1 VIASHRDFDG
11 IKDIELLSISLSGN
25 PSGVSTAVVRVIYID
40 GTSEERVLKPN
51 SNEVIYETFIEE
63 FQRLKGLLAER
74 SK

>member
-1 VIASHRDFDG
+1 MIASHRNFDG
-11 IKDIELLSISLSGN
+11 ITDIELVSISLGGN
-25 PSGVSTAVVRVIYID
+25 PSGVSAAVVRVIYID

-63 FQRLKGLLAER
+63 FNRLKAMLAER